1 MPCSTPLATKKCWL
15 LFKSQKRSHAKTQ
28 RQPRKAEE
36 VDENRVGKEVIDAAI
51 KVHRALGPGLL
62 ESVYE
67 LCVAHELDNRGFAC
81 TSQLPVPIQYEG
93 ILFEEGFRADLVVA
107 DLVIIELKS
116 VETLLPVH
124 SKQLLTYLRLSGK
137 RLGFLLNF
145 GAPFM
150 KDGIERIVNGLPD

>member
-1 MPCSTPLATKKCWL
+1 
-15 LFKSQKRSHAKTQ
+15 
-28 RQPRKAEE
+28 
-36 VDENRVGKEVIDAAI
+36 VDENCVGKEIVDAAV

-67 LCVAHELDNRGFAC
+67 LSLAYELGKRGFHCAN
-81 TSQLPVPIQYEG
+81 QVPVPIRYEG
-93 ILFEEGFRADLVVA
+93 VLFEEGFRADLIVME
-107 DLVIIELKS
+107 LVIIELKS
-116 VETLLPVH
+116 VESLLPVH